1 MPGGQRHQIA
11 QHRLSLFLRQV
22 VIIGQFGGQMLER
35 DGHLRRGFRWGG
47 GLLGGGG
54 GFLRWWHNDLPG
66 LMKSCNLLD
75 RPGFDQMHRF
85 GPMADSGD

>member
-1 MPGGQRHQIA
+1 
-11 QHRLSLFLRQV
+11 
-22 VIIGQFGGQMLER
+22 
-35 DGHLRRGFRWGG
+35 
-47 GLLGGGG
+47 
-54 GFLRWWHNDLPG
+54 